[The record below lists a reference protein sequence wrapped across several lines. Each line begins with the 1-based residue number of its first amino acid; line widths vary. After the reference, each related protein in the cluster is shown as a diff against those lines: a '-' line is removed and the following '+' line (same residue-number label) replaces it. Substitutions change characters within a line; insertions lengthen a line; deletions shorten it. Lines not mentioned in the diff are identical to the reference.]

1 MENLDRPSG
10 GGVPS
15 SNHIHTSSSQ
25 NRRTSTESG
34 QNQTHPDSGKP
45 VKKRSVDETGRKKS
59 SSSSKSESSPQ
70 APSGHRTRT
79 SETRS
84 SENRRSRTEGL
95 EQQQQQ
101 QQPSSISSSGPSAAR
116 SSAVLQS
123 TINPLLTDLSRRY
136 SQMQRMASA
145 ADPSAANR
153 SNAAGNV
160 DAIDELRN
168 AFELAERSSPGITEL
183 FTHLILTRLQQPGN
197 VAEDRARVAVERLAR
212 SSSN

>member
-1 MENLDRPSG
+1 MSCILFQPRSVENSRNSRSMENLDRPSG

-79 SETRS
+79 SENRS

-95 EQQQQQ
+95 EQQQQ
-101 QQPSSISSSGPSAAR
+101 PSSIPSSGPSAAR

-123 TINPLLTDLSRRY
+123 TINPLLTDVRFRHGNLSII
-136 SQMQRMASA
+136 
-145 ADPSAANR
+145 
-153 SNAAGNV
+153 GN
-160 DAIDELRN
+160 
-168 AFELAERSSPGITEL
+168 
-183 FTHLILTRLQQPGN
+183 
-197 VAEDRARVAVERLAR
+197 
-212 SSSN
+212 